1 MLIGFIKAIII
12 GLMVTIPLGPVGVM
26 CIQKTISKGR
36 WAGFLFGI
44 GSSFTDFIYSIVA
57 LFSLSFVSEFLDRNR
72 IWVILI
78 GGIIITFFGVHLA
91 ISNPVKQFRQQN
103 KKTLHIVPTR
113 ERFKDALQGFAM
125 TISNPGALVMI
136 LGAFAFAGISPETA
150 TNPLAIVLM
159 VLGVWLGAALWWYG
173 LSFLVNLL
181 RKHFTLRGMLILN
194 RISGAIIFFL
204 GIGTIVLGVR
214 EFLML

>member
-1 MLIGFIKAIII
+1 M
-12 GLMVTIPLGPVGVM
+12 
-26 CIQKTISKGR
+26 
-36 WAGFLFGI
+36 
-44 GSSFTDFIYSIVA
+44 A

-78 GGIIITFFGVHLA
+78 GGVIITFFGVHLA

-103 KKTLHIVPTR
+103 KKKTLTIPTR

-150 TNPLAIVLM
+150 TNPLAIALM
-159 VLGVWLGAALWWYG
+159 VLGVWLGAAVWWYG
-173 LSFLVNLL
+173 LSALVNLL
-181 RKHFTLRGMLILN
+181 RKHFTLRGLLILN

-204 GIGTIVLGVR
+204 GLGTIVLGVR

>member
-1 MLIGFIKAIII
+1 M
-12 GLMVTIPLGPVGVM
+12 
-26 CIQKTISKGR
+26 
-36 WAGFLFGI
+36 
-44 GSSFTDFIYSIVA
+44 A
-57 LFSLSFVSEFLDRNR
+57 LFSLSFVSEFLERNR

-78 GGIIITFFGVHLA
+78 GGVIIAFFGVHLA
-91 ISNPVKQFRQQN
+91 ISNPVKQFRQQR
-103 KKTLHIVPTR
+103 KKTITLPTR
-113 ERFKDALQGFAM
+113 ERFKDALQGLAM

-150 TNPLAIVLM
+150 TNPLAIALM

-173 LSFLVNLL
+173 LSAAVNLF

-194 RISGAIIFFL
+194 RVSGAIIFFL

-214 EFLML
+214 EMLLM

>member
-44 GSSFTDFIYSIVA
+44 GSSFTVA